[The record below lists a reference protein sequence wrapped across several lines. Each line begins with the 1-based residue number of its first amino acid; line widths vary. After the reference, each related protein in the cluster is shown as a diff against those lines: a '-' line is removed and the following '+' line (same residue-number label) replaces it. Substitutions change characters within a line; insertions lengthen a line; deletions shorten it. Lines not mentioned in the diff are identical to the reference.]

1 MTVWVTI
8 KKVPLP
14 FALPSSSSSRP
25 FFLPFFLLVDMFV
38 CACFPGQPQTLFVA
52 ENDLKLLILLALSP
66 KYYAWLCGMQG
77 IEPRGSCVLGKHSPN

>member
-66 KYYAWLCGMQG
+66 KYCDYCHVVLCLALWDAGD
-77 IEPRGSCVLGKHSPN
+77 

>member
-38 CACFPGQPQTLFVA
+38 CDRVSCFPGQPQTLFVT

-66 KYYAWLCGMQG
+66 KCCDYCHVVLCLALWDAGD
-77 IEPRGSCVLGKHSPN
+77 